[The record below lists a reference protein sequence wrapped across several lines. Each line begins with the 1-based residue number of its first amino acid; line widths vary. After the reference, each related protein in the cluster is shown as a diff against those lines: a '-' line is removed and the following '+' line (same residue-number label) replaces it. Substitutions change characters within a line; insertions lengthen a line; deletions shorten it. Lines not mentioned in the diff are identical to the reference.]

1 MNLILGTPRGEHQV
15 RMRKRIK
22 ELYPNMSDKTIS
34 YAINKISR
42 WIKKCKTDLY
52 EITLHNGEP
61 NTERCS
67 EIVVEFIVGNNKIYL
82 HAYID

>member
-1 MNLILGTPRGEHQV
+1 
-15 RMRKRIK
+15 
-22 ELYPNMSDKTIS
+22 MSDKAVS

-42 WIKKCKTDLY
+42 WIKKCKIDLY

-61 NTERCS
+61 STERCS
-67 EIVVEFIVGNNKIYL
+67 ETVVEFIVGNNKIYL